1 MDIRTLELFRHLSG
15 TLHFAKTS
23 RACHITP
30 SALTRAIQRLELQI
44 GEALFIRDN
53 RSVELTSAG
62 MALKRYA
69 DDVLRR
75 WDRLQGE
82 LSETP
87 ALGGE
92 LSLFCS
98 VTAAYS
104 ILPGLITRYRRL
116 HPGVH
121 IRLETGDPARS
132 LAHLANRDADVV
144 IAARPETLA
153 KEIAFLE
160 MAKSPL
166 VFISSRQYPQV
177 PAYRSRGLD
186 WEKTPMILADTG
198 LSREHMDLWF
208 ARNHVVP
215 RVHSRVAGH
224 EAIIALVNLGF
235 GIGLIPEIVLEQSP
249 LAGDIKVMAN
259 MPALP
264 PYRIGLC
271 TRKAGLSNPRI
282 QALWETASQGPVSD
296 RDKN

>member
-44 GEALFIRDN
+44 GEPLFIRDN

-82 LSETP
+82 LSEDQV
-87 ALGGE
+87 LVGE
-92 LSLFCS
+92 ISLFCS

-104 ILPGLITRYRRL
+104 ILPDLITRYRQL
-116 HPGVH
+116 HPGVQ

-132 LAHLANRDADVV
+132 ISHLANRDADVV
-144 IAARPETLA
+144 IAARPENLA
-153 KEIAFLE
+153 REIAFLE

-166 VFISSRQYPQV
+166 VFISARQYPHV
-177 PAYRSRGLD
+177 AVYRDGALD
-186 WEKTPMILADTG
+186 WENTPMILADTG

-208 ARNHVVP
+208 ARNRVVP
-215 RVHSRVAGH
+215 RIHSRVAGH

-235 GIGLIPEIVLEQSP
+235 GIGLVPEIVLEQSP
-249 LAGDIKVMAN
+249 LAGDMRVMEN
-259 MPALP
+259 MPELP

-271 TRKAGLSNPRI
+271 TRKAGLNNPRI
-282 QALWETASQGPVSD
+282 QALWETASQLPPGGTD
-296 RDKN
+296 N